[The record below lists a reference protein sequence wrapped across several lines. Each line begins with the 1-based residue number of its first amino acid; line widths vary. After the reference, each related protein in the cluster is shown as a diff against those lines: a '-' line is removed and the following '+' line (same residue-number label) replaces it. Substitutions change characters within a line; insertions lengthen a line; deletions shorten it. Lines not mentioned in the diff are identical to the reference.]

1 MKFKKDPD
9 RYVNLKEREDI
20 ISFFLLCQSLS
31 LSPDSQKCI
40 NSINIL
46 KQTIQ
51 KRLEKNPDIS
61 DMKELIDIQPSD
73 LTGED
78 LYRMKSLK
86 NAPPEFMVRWYD
98 VYDVVDPISEYIFR
112 GNLHLTK
119 YELMSVY
126 VDLLGKKI
134 HMYITS
140 ISEAVKKANHPV
152 HKKIFDSIKFYSA
165 PIKTSEKLSSTDFP
179 PCVNAAF
186 NGVSA
191 GTRNYAITVLLTSFL
206 SYARVS
212 PSPKVFD
219 RDFNIEL
226 QEKEIEILLKEIIP
240 MIFEAGERC
249 DPPLF
254 KDQPIERENVFY
266 HLGFG
271 LTSSPSVRDFGRSK
285 WYLPPNCSKIREN
298 APSLCHPDEFCRKK
312 FYQITDKEKASNLI
326 KAAEKRGKK
335 SLGEKILEVIEKY
348 NTVEKMS
355 SALNVSER
363 EIEKQLNV
371 LIKNNIVGYRE
382 ITNPLM
388 YYIRK
393 KKSL

>member
-61 DMKELIDIQPSD
+61 DMKELMDIQPSD

-152 HKKIFDSIKFYSA
+152 HKKIFDS
-165 PIKTSEKLSSTDFP
+165 
-179 PCVNAAF
+179 
-186 NGVSA
+186 
-191 GTRNYAITVLLTSFL
+191 
-206 SYARVS
+206 
-212 PSPKVFD
+212 
-219 RDFNIEL
+219 
-226 QEKEIEILLKEIIP
+226 
-240 MIFEAGERC
+240 
-249 DPPLF
+249 
-254 KDQPIERENVFY
+254 KDKP
-266 HLGFG
+266 
-271 LTSSPSVRDFGRSK
+271 
-285 WYLPPNCSKIREN
+285 
-298 APSLCHPDEFCRKK
+298 
-312 FYQITDKEKASNLI
+312 
-326 KAAEKRGKK
+326 
-335 SLGEKILEVIEKY
+335 
-348 NTVEKMS
+348 
-355 SALNVSER
+355 
-363 EIEKQLNV
+363 QL
-371 LIKNNIVGYRE
+371 
-382 ITNPLM
+382 
-388 YYIRK
+388 
-393 KKSL
+393 